1 VLAGANQQ
9 SQSVAGNESRHEGTR
24 HETTGAGDETDGG
37 HWFTVAGKVE
47 QLNGAANVAANVA
60 SNVAMCV
67 AFAIGYR

>member
-60 SNVAMCV
+60 MCV